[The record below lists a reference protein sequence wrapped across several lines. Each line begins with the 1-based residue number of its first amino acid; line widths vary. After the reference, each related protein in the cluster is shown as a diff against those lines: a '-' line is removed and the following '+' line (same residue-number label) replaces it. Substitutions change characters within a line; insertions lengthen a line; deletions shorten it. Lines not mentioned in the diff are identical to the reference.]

1 MKNIIALICSPLII
15 NKDSI
20 NLLIKSDEVTEVIL
34 FSNGAGD
41 LTHQFESDKVGHM
54 ETEIEISLD
63 KVYRQIISF
72 IHHTHSDGTLYILRG
87 GDKLNNLDFLWNSN
101 SQNSIIVPESE
112 FSVDAF
118 SDDSNKMDN
127 LLYLNHPFSFIPILD
142 VSSLN
147 YALTSRNLLSYVSYF
162 IKGGWTTTK
171 SIEVSIPEVS
181 IMQDKYL
188 GDLLN
193 PDFIEDKA
201 IKLVINYLRS
211 RDNEKS
217 SSLQI

>member
-1 MKNIIALICSPLII
+1 MNNIVAIVCNPLFI

-20 NLLIKSDEVTEVIL
+20 NLLINSDEVTELVL

-41 LTHQFESDKVGHM
+41 LSEFNSDKVTLM
-54 ETEIEISLD
+54 ETKIEIELD
-63 KVYRQIISF
+63 RIYRQIIS
-72 IHHTHSDGTLYILRG
+72 IVHHTHSDGALYILRG
-87 GDKLNNLDFLWNSN
+87 GDKVSNLDFLWNSN
-101 SQNSIIVPESE
+101 FQNSIIVPESE

-118 SDDSNKMDN
+118 YDSAKIDK
-127 LLYLNHPFSFIPILD
+127 LLYLNHLFSFIPVLD
-142 VSSLN
+142 ISSLS

-181 IMQDKYL
+181 VMQDKYL

-193 PDFIEDKA
+193 PDFIENKA